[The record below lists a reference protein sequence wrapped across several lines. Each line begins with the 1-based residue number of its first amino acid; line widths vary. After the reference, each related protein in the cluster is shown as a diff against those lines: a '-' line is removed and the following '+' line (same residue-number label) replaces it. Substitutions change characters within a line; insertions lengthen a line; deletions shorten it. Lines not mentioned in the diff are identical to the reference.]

1 MLWSR
6 IIVESNTAY
15 DQCSDSNNL
24 KRSDHDQ
31 RHRACGE
38 DSERSVQDRK
48 VIGQTQNCSR
58 DLGGYSRRLTCARS
72 FLDADR
78 TLAEF
83 APEPLKQER
92 KRLVEA
98 AGVEPASEKARHAKT
113 TCVSD

>member
-58 DLGGYSRRLTCARS
+58 DLGGYSRRLTRARS

-78 TLAEF
+78 TLGRVCTR
-83 APEPLKQER
+83 APKSDGQRTPL
-92 KRLVEA
+92 
-98 AGVEPASEKARHAKT
+98 PAQTSAPRASAVWTSKKL
-113 TCVSD
+113 